1 MGRRKSYDR
10 DEVLEKAML
19 LFWAKG
25 YEGTHLGE
33 LVEVTGVN
41 RFGLYA
47 EFDGK
52 EGLFKEALELYL
64 KGTREAYTAS
74 LEKVPQGLNN
84 IRDYFQSIRFS
95 SDYHGCFMIN
105 TLTEKNTVSPAAFD
119 EARKMM
125 AEIEQLFLTNLEAAG
140 RAGDI
145 DPKLPFAALA
155 KMLVA
160 ADSGISIYGIFSPS
174 EADKDDIV
182 SQVLRVFCQP
192 K

>member
-1 MGRRKSYDR
+1 MR
-10 DEVLEKAML
+10 

-25 YEGTHLGE
+25 FEGTHLGE

-41 RFGLYA
+41 RFGLYS

-64 KGTREAYTAS
+64 KGTREAY
-74 LEKVPQGLNN
+74 QGALAKAPLGLDN
-84 IRDYFQSIRFS
+84 IRGYFHSIEFC

-105 TLTEKNTVSPAAFD
+105 TLTEKNIVSPDAFD
-119 EARKMM
+119 EAKKMM
-125 AEIEQLFLTNLEAAG
+125 AEIEGLFLDNLTAAQDNG
-140 RAGDI
+140 EVAPG
-145 DPKLPFAALA
+145 LPLAALA

-160 ADSGISIYGIFSPS
+160 TDSGISIYGIISPK

-182 SQVLRVFCQP
+182 DQLLRLFDAR
-192 K
+192 

>member
-1 MGRRKSYDR
+1 MR
-10 DEVLEKAML
+10 

-25 YEGTHLGE
+25 FEGTHLGE

-41 RFGLYA
+41 RFGLYS

-64 KGTREAYTAS
+64 KGTREAY
-74 LEKVPQGLNN
+74 QGALAKAPLGLDN
-84 IRDYFQSIRFS
+84 IRGYFRSIEFC

-105 TLTEKNTVSPAAFD
+105 TLTEKNIVSPDAFD
-119 EARKMM
+119 EAKKMM
-125 AEIEQLFLTNLEAAG
+125 AEIEGLFLDNLTAAQDNG
-140 RAGDI
+140 EVAPG
-145 DPKLPFAALA
+145 LPLAALA

-160 ADSGISIYGIFSPS
+160 ADSGISIYGIISAK

-182 SQVLRVFCQP
+182 DQLLRLFDAR
-192 K
+192 